1 MGKGVG
7 MRRRTLSGTAL
18 RGAALLVLGTS
29 HRSSV
34 RSAAG
39 APAKWA
45 PTRPL
50 RLVVPFAAGGPADI
64 FGRVFAEALAAQL
77 GQPVVADNRTG
88 AGGVIGTDAVAK
100 AVADGHTLA
109 LTGPGALSIAP
120 ALPQRMPFDVYRD
133 LAHLSLVVRVPEVL
147 AVNPGSGHAALA
159 DLVSAAQAK
168 PGGLSF
174 GSAGVGSITH
184 LAGALL
190 AKETGMDVAHVP
202 YRGIAPATTDL
213 LAGRIAFVVADIPV
227 LRPHIEAGALRP
239 LAVTTARRIAS
250 LPQVPTTAELGFP
263 RVVSDNWYGLAA
275 PAGTPAPT
283 LDRLRDATEAAL
295 RAPGLARE
303 FERQGGEPA
312 PLTGEAYLAFLR
324 AEAAKWG
331 PLVRET
337 GAESL

>member
-1 MGKGVG
+1 
-7 MRRRTLSGTAL
+7 MRRRTLYKHAL
-18 RGAALLVLGTS
+18 RGAALLALGAGQ
-29 HRSSV
+29 RAFAQ
-34 RSAAG
+34 SASG
-39 APAKWA
+39 APARWA
-45 PTRPL
+45 PNRPL

-77 GQPVVADNRTG
+77 GQPVVVDNRTG
-88 AGGVIGTDAVAK
+88 AGGVIGTDAAAK
-100 AVADGHTLA
+100 AAPDGHTLA

-147 AVNPGSGHAALA
+147 VVNPASGHAALA
-159 DLVSAAQAK
+159 ELVAAARAK

-190 AKETGMDVAHVP
+190 AKETGMEVAHVP

-239 LAVTTARRIAS
+239 LAVTTARRIRS
-250 LPQVPTTAELGFP
+250 LAEVPTTAELGFP

-275 PAGTPAPT
+275 PAATPAPV
-283 LDRLRDATEAAL
+283 LDRLREATAAAL
-295 RAPGLARE
+295 RTPELARE
-303 FERQGGEPA
+303 FERHGGEPA
-312 PLTGEAYLAFLR
+312 PMTGEAYLAFLR
-324 AEAAKWG
+324 EEAAKWG

-337 GAESL
+337 GAEAL